1 MLKKGF
7 AALAFAA
14 LVVAGCGGDTTDGG
28 AGSGGSGGGG
38 GSGGSA
44 GNDLAGA
51 HLQSG
56 TYTVSNVVKVSDDCK
71 LTLED
76 GTFTST
82 QVVNTQTALS
92 IGKKYDNT
100 TDPIWNPAGYGLG
113 SGPYTTSSTATLTV
127 STHSKIT
134 DDGCEFDLVRTTNV
148 TFTGNNAVSVD
159 FTDTET
165 NHSAMCTVANGE
177 PTTNCTS
184 HYTFDLSM

>member
-7 AALAFAA
+7 AALAFVA

-28 AGSGGSGGGG
+28 GGTGGTGGSGGEG
-38 GSGGSA
+38 GSG

-56 TYTVSNVVKVSDDCK
+56 TYAVSNVVKVSDGC
-71 LTLED
+71 LLALED

-82 QVVNTQTALS
+82 QVVNTMTALS
-92 IGKKYDNT
+92 IGKKYDST
-100 TDPIWNPAGYGLG
+100 TDPVWTPEGYGLG
-113 SGPYTTSSTATLTV
+113 SGPYSTSSTATLTV
-127 STHSKIT
+127 SSHSKIT
-134 DDGCEFDLVRTTNV
+134 DDGCEFDFMRTTNV

-165 NHSAMCTVANGE
+165 NHNASCTAANME
-177 PTTNCTS
+177 PTADCTS